1 MDERS
6 VSRGADRR
14 AGRGTRGM
22 RDRVKYPLRRAWV
35 HKSEDEW
42 E

>member
-6 VSRGADRR
+6 VGRGGDRR

-22 RDRVKYPLRRAWV
+22 RDRVMYPLCRALV